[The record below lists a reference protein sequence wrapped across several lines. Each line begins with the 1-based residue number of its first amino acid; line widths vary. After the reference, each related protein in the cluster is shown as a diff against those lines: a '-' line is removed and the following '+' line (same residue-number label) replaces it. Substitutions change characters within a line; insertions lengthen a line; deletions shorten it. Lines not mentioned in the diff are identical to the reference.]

1 MRFWILASDCRGRTL
16 KVLAGNRKRGATR
29 NVGKILYYLG
39 KNPLTVTGFVIIAL
53 LVFTA
58 LCAPWIAPY
67 PDQGIG
73 KSNIPERLQPPG
85 KDHILGTDDLG
96 RDILSRI
103 IFGSRVALK
112 SSFIVILFVVG
123 VGTPLGI
130 IAGYFGGKI
139 DEIIMRVCD
148 LVLAFPS
155 LLLALAIVAAI
166 GPGLQNALLA
176 LSVPWWPWYTRL
188 ARNET
193 LSLKSRSFVEAAR
206 GTGVSDAVIMF
217 KHILPNCLTP
227 IVVQATLDM
236 GYIILM
242 LAGLGFLGL
251 GTQPPAPD
259 WGVMIGTGR
268 IFILDQWW
276 VSTFPGAAIFI
287 SVLGFN
293 LVGDGISEAANP
305 KRHR

>member
-1 MRFWILASDCRGRTL
+1 VKRLKRSRKDAS
-16 KVLAGNRKRGATR
+16 GNL
-29 NVGKILYYLG
+29 GKTLYYLG
-39 KNPLTVTGFVIIAL
+39 KNPLTVAGFVIVL
-53 LVFTA
+53 LIVLTAVF
-58 LCAPWIAPY
+58 APFLAPY
-67 PDQGIG
+67 PDQGRG

-85 KDHILGTDDLG
+85 KSHVLGTDDLG

-103 IFGSRVALK
+103 IFGARVSLK
-112 SSFIVILFVVG
+112 SAFIVIIVVTG
-123 VGTPLGI
+123 IGAPLGI
-130 IAGYFGGKI
+130 VAGYYGGKT

-155 LLLALAIVAAI
+155 LLLALAIVAAM

-176 LSVPWWPWYTRL
+176 LSVPWWPWYTRIV
-188 ARNET
+188 RNET
-193 LSLKSRSFVEAAR
+193 LSLKGRAYVDAAR
-206 GTGVSDAVIMF
+206 GTGVPDGIIMF

-227 IVVQATLDM
+227 IMVQATLDM

-268 IFILDQWW
+268 TFILDQWW
-276 VSTFPGAAIFI
+276 IATFPGCAIFL

>member
-1 MRFWILASDCRGRTL
+1 MRRSL
-16 KVLAGNRKRGATR
+16 
-29 NVGKILYYLG
+29 GKTLYYLRR
-39 KNPLTVTGFVIIAL
+39 NPLTVTGFVLIAL
-53 LVFTA
+53 LVLTA
-58 LCAPWIAPY
+58 VCAPFLAPY
-67 PDQGIG
+67 PEQGTG

-85 KDHILGTDDLG
+85 KAHILGTDDLG

-103 IFGSRVALK
+103 IYGSRVSLK
-112 SSFIVILFVVG
+112 SAFIVIIVVTG
-123 VGTPLGI
+123 IGAPLGI
-130 IAGYFGGKI
+130 IAGYYGGKV
-139 DEIIMRVCD
+139 DEIIMRLCD

-155 LLLALAIVAAI
+155 LLLALAIVAAV

-176 LSVPWWPWYTRL
+176 LSVPWWPWYTRIT
-188 ARNET
+188 RNET
-193 LSLKSRSFVEAAR
+193 LSLKNRPFVEAAR
-206 GTGVSDAVIMF
+206 GTGVADMVIMF

-251 GTQPPAPD
+251 GTQPPAAD

-268 IFILDQWW
+268 VFILDQWW
-276 VSTFPGAAIFI
+276 ISTFPGCAIFL

-293 LVGDGISEAANP
+293 LIGDGISEAANP
-305 KRHR
+305 RRHR